1 MARRKTP
8 SVDFATRFL
17 LCLACRQGL
26 GREFVPYLN
35 LLCALARVARVDWVY
50 DCDKYVQIYQEEP
63 AFPMQD
69 SFGRGIICYVFKKIA
84 PSCPRRCFAF
94 WAAPLLFVLLPFG
107 GEGRGGLRTASWD
120 VTSTKFDRT
129 QFRRV
134 DPRTNTV

>member
-35 LLCALARVARVDWVY
+35 LLCALARVDWVY

-69 SFGRGIICYVFKKIA
+69 SFGRGIICYVFKKNCTLVSEA
-84 PSCPRRCFAF
+84 LLCFLGSSPPFRASAF
-94 WAAPLLFVLLPFG
+94 WRRGTGWSENGQL
-107 GEGRGGLRTASWD
+107 GRY
-120 VTSTKFDRT
+120 VNE
-129 QFRRV
+129 V
-134 DPRTNTV
+134 

>member
-17 LCLACRQGL
+17 LCLACRQCL

-35 LLCALARVARVDWVY
+35 LLCALARVDWVY

-69 SFGRGIICYVFKKIA
+69 RFGRGIFCYVLKEL
-84 PSCPRRCFAF
+84 CPRVPGVA
-94 WAAPLLFVLLPFG
+94 LLSGQLPSFSCSCLLAERDG
-107 GEGRGGLRTASWD
+107 
-120 VTSTKFDRT
+120 V
-129 QFRRV
+129 V
-134 DPRTNTV
+134 